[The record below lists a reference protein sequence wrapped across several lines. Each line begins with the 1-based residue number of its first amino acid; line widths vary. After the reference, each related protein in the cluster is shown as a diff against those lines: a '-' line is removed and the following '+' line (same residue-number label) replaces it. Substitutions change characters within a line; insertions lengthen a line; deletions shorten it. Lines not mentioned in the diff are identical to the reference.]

1 VLRDLTGSQKLVV
14 FNDEAHHCYRGK
26 ADDEKRA
33 GADRAEAKERNEE
46 ARAWQTGL
54 QAIRRVVGVKT
65 VYDLSATPATR
76 TRRRPGQRHLKWRWA
91 EAVPHRTAAVT
102 GSSAQTLLPF
112 SVGLIPHARL
122 MDATRNRP

>member
-1 VLRDLTGSQKLVV
+1 MRLKGRHWLMLWLVGFPTGMILVLLNRWIPESPRYLLQHG
-14 FNDEAHHCYRGK
+14 
-26 ADDEKRA
+26 
-33 GADRAEAKERNEE
+33 RNEE

-112 SVGLIPHARL
+112 SVGLTPHVRL
-122 MDATRNRP
+122 IEVSRNSP